1 MDARWVT
8 VWLTTAVLCGDVR
21 TDPSPY
27 DACVRL
33 GNGVGSGVIVC
44 VDGQDAYGLTV
55 SHVAKK
61 PGSDIVFHNRDGTEG
76 MATFVARDRDSDL
89 ALFKC
94 RSGDVIG
101 VAPVLVSRPGATP
114 TGAGYTASKKG
125 ELEIKGLTRLEPVT
139 ISNLKNPRAAYAVNS
154 GKFANG
160 DSGGGVFENRSLV
173 SVLSHGEDN
182 KRALGATHPQ
192 IVSFLKENGAVE
204 SAGSVMMAS
213 KSVPPAPE
221 SRKDFSDWGDK
232 DRTREILEL
241 WKAVRSREPG
251 VAGPAGEAGPAGKDA
266 DASEIA
272 KIRQELAEQRKL
284 IDEVRSTPV
293 TVQVLDPETKA
304 VIAEKKYP
312 FGTPIKLVLPTTKA
326 RAMR

>member
-1 MDARWVT
+1 MKKAANGAGTINRHKRGGWQGRLSAGKRLDGSPKRIT
-8 VWLTTAVLCGDVR
+8 VYGATQA
-21 TDPSPY
+21 
-27 DACVRL
+27 
-33 GNGVGSGVIVC
+33 IV
-44 VDGQDAYGLTV
+44 Q
-55 SHVAKK
+55 AK
-61 PGSDIVFHNRDGTEG
+61 
-76 MATFVARDRDSDL
+76 MQALRDRI
-89 ALFKC
+89 AGA
-94 RSGDVIG
+94 R
-101 VAPVLVSRPGATP
+101 RPPAARPPP
-114 TGAGYTASKKG
+114 TGAGYTASRKG
-125 ELEIKGLTRLEPVT
+125 ALEIKGLTRLEPVT

-160 DSGGGVFENRSLV
+160 DSGGGVFENSSLV
-173 SVLSHGEDN
+173 SVFSHGEDD

-204 SAGSVMMAS
+204 SAGSVMMSS
-213 KSVPPAPE
+213 KSVPPAQE

-272 KIRQELAEQRKL
+272 KIRQEVAEQRKL

-312 FGTPIKLVLPTTKA
+312 FGTPIKLILPTTKA